1 MPLFD
6 EALLQQR
13 LAAITGDLP
22 SDSPTF
28 WSGVTRQV
36 KQAEAVS
43 AKFADTIK
51 FLKGNYRAAA
61 QNPAPAITA
70 GFAAYKQFVH
80 EICPTMV
87 RLPHVSGPR
96 FILIYF
102 SFQYFD
108 CFGYEIK

>member
-22 SDSPTF
+22 PDSPTF
-28 WSGVTRQV
+28 WNGVTRQV

-51 FLKGNYRAAA
+51 FLKSNYRAAA
-61 QNPAPAITA
+61 QNPAAAITA

-87 RLPHVSGPR
+87 RLARVFSYQCQN
-96 FILIYF
+96 FIC
-102 SFQYFD
+102 FQV
-108 CFGYEIK
+108 